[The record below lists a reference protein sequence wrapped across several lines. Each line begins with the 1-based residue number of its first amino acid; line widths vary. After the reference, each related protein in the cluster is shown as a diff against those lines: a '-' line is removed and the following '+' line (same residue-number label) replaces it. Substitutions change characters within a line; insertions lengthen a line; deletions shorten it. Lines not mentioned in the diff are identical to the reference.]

1 MIRVTRL
8 QGATMAINAELIERI
23 ESTPD
28 TVITLV
34 GGAHYV
40 VAEPVEEL
48 LERIVEYR
56 ASIIRRA
63 NRPADEPNSSKL
75 HLMDDGGGG

>member
-23 ESTPD
+23 EATPD
-28 TVITLV
+28 TVVTLV

-40 VAEPVEEL
+40 VAEPVDEL
-48 LERIVEYR
+48 LVRIIEYR
-56 ASIIRRA
+56 ASIIRRVSMPA
-63 NRPADEPNSSKL
+63 ESRPTGGL
-75 HLMDDGGGG
+75 HLLDDGG

>member
-40 VAEPVEEL
+40 VAEPVQEL

-56 ASIIRRA
+56 ASIIRRVSQ
-63 NRPADEPNSSKL
+63 PADDPTSGRL
-75 HLMDDGGGG
+75 HLLDDGG

>member
-48 LERIVEYR
+48 LERIIEYR
-56 ASIIRRA
+56 ASIIRQVS
-63 NRPADEPNSSKL
+63 RPADDPGAGRL
-75 HLMDDGGGG
+75 HLVDDGG

>member
-23 ESTPD
+23 EATPD
-28 TVITLV
+28 TVVTLV

-40 VAEPVEEL
+40 VAEPVDEL
-48 LERIVEYR
+48 LVRIIEYR
-56 ASIIRRA
+56 ASIIRRVSKPA
-63 NRPADEPNSSKL
+63 ESRPNGGL
-75 HLMDDGGGG
+75 HLLDDGG